1 MPPPEQAPPAE
12 IEAGQGHEPLL
23 KQEVVVVSEAAGKLS
38 FGKLTHG
45 KTSGKYTLVTDSGS
59 YQVEPEWIELM
70 SSKVAVPRVQW
81 PKWTQLS
88 KRDPKLMLSQM
99 SCNVEAEVG
108 LSPEEWLMLPSQKS

>member
-12 IEAGQGHEPLL
+12 IEAEQGQDALL
-23 KQEVVVVSEAAGKLS
+23 KQGVVVVSEAAGW
-38 FGKLTHG
+38 H
-45 KTSGKYTLVTDSGS
+45 
-59 YQVEPEWIELM
+59 
-70 SSKVAVPRVQW
+70 SKVAVPRVQW